1 MTACA
6 PAPAIA
12 GRRSPVA
19 GRRSPVA
26 SRQSRTDASAG
37 FDNCAD
43 CTAFA
48 DLTRASIAHA
58 ASGAS
63 FNEPNV
69 FTRKPLAAGLYRR
82 FGERSRTGFA
92 APRVVPRHVNFRIAR
107 AGIHL
112 MKQPRRF
119 RLSCAPCAC
128 LTCAAGAIAAMQSSK
143 RRPRKN

>member
-19 GRRSPVA
+19 HGRFGRIRQLRS
-26 SRQSRTDASAG
+26 
-37 FDNCAD
+37 D

-48 DLTRASIAHA
+48 DLTRASIARA
-58 ASGAS
+58 AGGAS

-69 FTRKPLAAGLYRR
+69 FTRKPLTAGLYRR
-82 FGERSRTGFA
+82 FGERSRTGFV
-92 APRVVPRHVNFRIAR
+92 APRVVPRHINFRNAR
-107 AGIHL
+107 AGIHP
-112 MKQPRRF
+112 MKQLCRF

-128 LTCAAGAIAAMQSSK
+128 LTCAAGAIAAMRSSK

>member
-1 MTACA
+1 MAAPAVTACA
-6 PAPAIA
+6 SAPAIA

-19 GRRSPVA
+19 HGRFGRIRQLRS
-26 SRQSRTDASAG
+26 
-37 FDNCAD
+37 D

-48 DLTRASIAHA
+48 GLTRASIARA
-58 ASGAS
+58 AGGAS
-63 FNEPNV
+63 LNAPNV
-69 FTRKPLAAGLYRR
+69 FTRKPLAAGLYRP

-92 APRVVPRHVNFRIAR
+92 ASLVVPRHANLRIAR
-107 AGIHL
+107 AGIHP